1 MSTALKTKE
10 FPETTVHS
18 VIATVKGLVSVMTRE
33 VELLRAMQ
41 IKEMSLLQEEKLTL
55 VNAYEQG
62 TSMLK
67 NDPSFMKHLDPLL
80 KKELREVIQQ
90 LNVTVKENETALL
103 AAKTNNERLMQAV
116 VEAVQQHTS
125 EKSTSYS
132 PTGVLAAQSAQTA
145 HTTAP
150 MHLNQ
155 SL

>member
-18 VIATVKGLVSVMTRE
+18 VIATVKGLVSVMSRE
-33 VELLRAMQ
+33 VELLRAMK

-62 TSMLK
+62 TSQLK
-67 NDPSFMKHLDPLL
+67 NDPSFMQHLDPLL
-80 KKELREVIQQ
+80 KSELRDVIQQ
-90 LNVTVKENETALL
+90 LNTTVKENETALL

-116 VEAVQQHTS
+116 VEAVQQQKS
-125 EKSTSYS
+125 KNSTSYS
-132 PTGVLAAQSAQTA
+132 QTGVLAAQSAQSAQTS
-145 HTTAP
+145 AP

-155 SL
+155 CL